1 MGHVSDE
8 WAEKIAQVDENPLL
22 KRYTRRLSGVG
33 LLQMRGNSLPLLG
46 WRIGLGQ
53 MRGDVGT
60 GSGRGCGRARGLW
73 FLVACAA
80 WCWLATAWCGAQTA
94 AVPGWGGVVRDATG
108 PTVPGAVVELTSP
121 GGRVE
126 QATTQADGSFS
137 FVSVPAGRYALVIR
151 VKGRPAT
158 AAVQVELPGTPV
170 TLTVTD
176 QNTVTVAAL
185 PASSAAAGA
194 AVAAGNSGTG
204 TSGGEKLSSEAVS
217 SLPLNGRD
225 FSTLLLLAAGTM
237 TDANG
242 ATNFTQQ
249 FAINGQRGV
258 EAVFAMDGADISDP
272 EMGGSTFTNFNVDAI
287 EGLQSS
293 SGWMPAE
300 IGRGAA
306 GFTNIITRSGQAGFH
321 GSFFEF
327 LRNSALDARNY
338 FDYPSIVEPGR
349 IPPFKRNEFGFTNG
363 GPVLLPHIYDGRG
376 RTFYFGQYQG
386 FRQVLG
392 TTQVLPMPTAAERAG
407 NDVVTYSDGS
417 TDTLTVPV
425 NAQIAAVLARY
436 PLPNNPTGA
445 YGARTYAAP
454 SNVATNA
461 DQFSIRI
468 DQKLGEK
475 GQFLARFNYDNLT
488 GPTTNPDQTTI
499 DPSFAV
505 QYVDRQ
511 RNVEFRYTR
520 TQSPHFLWESVLSI
534 TRTTPSFPTPN
545 HTDPAVKFTDGLYEG
560 FDTAA
565 GSVMSAFGNLF
576 QGQQNFTWTK
586 ARHAIKAG
594 VEARL
599 NRDTTY
605 FGTSPNGEYDFGGG
619 TVYSPVFIPSQSGT
633 HNVNPGDPLPNTLA
647 SLLTGYPYS
656 YTVAVA
662 PPYFSNGAHIGPAAI
677 NRNDVNVYVED
688 TWKINDRWALDYGLR
703 YEVYSPITERA
714 HRTSSFLEVTP
725 PPGTPQEYLIN
736 PQPGYQFGW
745 NGWGPRIQVDWN
757 APHALRVHAGG
768 AITVI
773 PPNIWQDNFLTGS
786 TPFAVYPRVNA
797 SRSGEIAYGFQI
809 TPGELPQTYTP
820 TGQNVFASGNP
831 KKVPANT
838 VMDVNRYQNDLAAL
852 APGHQLSLLTL
863 SAIDRRFGDGF
874 LQTWTLG
881 LERTFLG
888 LTADAG
894 YVGTASFRLPRASFP
909 NGYQGAEPGFAPYTQ
924 FDSSGVTTGGFG
936 LENVITN
943 TSHSSYNALQT
954 SLSGTVKHGGPG
966 LQAGYTWSKSLDD
979 TSSVIGGTG
988 STGAVAL
995 PLPQD
1000 PFNTHP
1006 EKGPSNFDVAHAFSV
1021 SAAQDLHVQSLGMEG
1036 PRMRKFAAGWELLS
1050 ISTITSGSPFTVY
1063 SGIQQTGAG
1072 TAGADRPDQIA
1083 KPQLSTAH
1091 SSTRPREDYF
1101 GKGAGNASFFSIP
1114 IGVPGG
1120 TGPNDGRFG
1129 TLGRNTFRGPAYY
1142 DFDYAVIKDTPF
1154 GRRASGVE
1162 RGDVQFRSE
1171 FFNVFNIVNMGL
1183 PANTIMGSGFGEIS
1197 KTAGTSRQIQ
1207 FSLKLIY

>member
-1 MGHVSDE
+1 VQPGYGSR
-8 WAEKIAQVDENPLL
+8 WALWIGIFCVVLC
-22 KRYTRRLSGVG
+22 
-33 LLQMRGNSLPLLG
+33 SLMAG
-46 WRIGLGQ
+46 
-53 MRGDVGT
+53 
-60 GSGRGCGRARGLW
+60 
-73 FLVACAA
+73 AA
-80 WCWLATAWCGAQTA
+80 WGQQATAWS
-94 AVPGWGGVVRDATG
+94 GVVRSAAGQPVAGARVQLSAQGVNYKATTGADGRFRFPNPAPGHYALGVFLPESGKAKIVTGVTVDLPAPAAVLTVSDVNNGRDTISMAPLPAGLATG
-108 PTVPGAVVELTSP
+108 VSPEATS
-121 GGRVE
+121 
-126 QATTQADGSFS
+126 
-137 FVSVPAGRYALVIR
+137 
-151 VKGRPAT
+151 
-158 AAVQVELPGTPV
+158 
-170 TLTVTD
+170 
-176 QNTVTVAAL
+176 
-185 PASSAAAGA
+185 
-194 AVAAGNSGTG
+194 GNST
-204 TSGGEKLSSEAVS
+204 GGEKLSSESVS

-237 TDANG
+237 TDVNG

-287 EGLQSS
+287 QELQSS

-306 GFTNIITRSGQAGFH
+306 GFTNIVTRSGSAGFH
-321 GSFFEF
+321 GSVFEF

-363 GPVLLPHIYDGRG
+363 GPVVLPHIYDGRG
-376 RTFYFGQYQG
+376 KTFYFGQYQG

-407 NDVVTYSDGS
+407 QDVVTYADGS

-425 NAQIAAVLARY
+425 NAGIAAVLKRY
-436 PLPNNPTGA
+436 PLPNNPTGT

-461 DQFSIRI
+461 DQFSIRM

-499 DPSFAV
+499 DSTFGV

-511 RNVEFRYTR
+511 RNVVFRYTR
-520 TQSPHFLWESVLSI
+520 TQSPHFLWESSLSI

-576 QGQQNFTWTK
+576 QGQQNFTWTH
-586 ARHAIKAG
+586 ARHVVKAG
-594 VEARL
+594 IEARL

-605 FGTSPNGEYDFGGG
+605 FGISPNGEYDFGGG
-619 TVYSPVFIPSQSGT
+619 TVYSPEFIPSASGT

-647 SLLTGYPYS
+647 TLLVGYPYG

-677 NRNDVNVYVED
+677 NRNDVNVYVQD
-688 TWKINDRWALDYGLR
+688 TWKINERWALDYGLR

-714 HRTSSFLEVTP
+714 HRTSSFLEVSP
-725 PPGTPQEYLIN
+725 PKGQTQVYLIN
-736 PQPGYQFGW
+736 PQPGYQSGW
-745 NGWGPRIQVDWN
+745 NGWGPRVQVDWN
-757 APHALRVHAGG
+757 APHEVKVHAGG

-797 SRSGEIAYGFQI
+797 SRNGEIAYGFQI
-809 TPGELPQTYTP
+809 TPDELPQTYTP
-820 TGQNVFASGNP
+820 TGENVFASGDP

-838 VMDVNRYQNDLAAL
+838 VMDVNRYEDDLATL
-852 APGHQLSLLTL
+852 APGHQLSLLNL

-894 YVGTASFRLPRASFP
+894 YVGTESFRLPRASYP
-909 NGYQGAEPGFAPYTQ
+909 NGYPGAEPGFAPYTQ
-924 FDSSGVTTGGFG
+924 FSGTGAVTGGFG
-936 LENVITN
+936 TETVITD
-943 TSHSSYNALQT
+943 TAHSSYHALQT

-979 TSSVIGGTG
+979 VSAVAGGTG

-995 PLPQD
+995 PIPQN
-1000 PFNTHP
+1000 PFDTHA
-1006 EKGPSNFDVAHAFSV
+1006 EKGPSNFDVAHSFSV
-1021 SAAQDLHVQSLGMEG
+1021 SAAQALHFEELGWLAG
-1036 PRMRKFAAGWELLS
+1036 PGVRKLAAGWELLS
-1050 ISTITSGSPFTVY
+1050 ISSISSGSPFTVY

-1072 TAGADRPDQIA
+1072 TAGADRPDEIA
-1083 KPQLSTAH
+1083 TPHLSTAH
-1091 SSTRPREDYF
+1091 SAGRAREDYF
-1101 GKGAGNASFFSIP
+1101 GNGAENASFFSIP

-1120 TGPNDGRFG
+1120 TGPNVGRFG

-1142 DFDYAVIKDTPF
+1142 DFDYAVIKDTPV

-1162 RGDVQFRSE
+1162 RADVQFRGE
-1171 FFNVFNIVNMGL
+1171 FFNIFNVVNMGL
-1183 PANTIMGSGFGEIS
+1183 PANTILGSGFGEIS
-1197 KTAGTSRQIQ
+1197 RTAGTSRQIQ

>member
-1 MGHVSDE
+1 LWIGIFCV
-8 WAEKIAQVDENPLL
+8 VFC
-22 KRYTRRLSGVG
+22 
-33 LLQMRGNSLPLLG
+33 SLMAG
-46 WRIGLGQ
+46 
-53 MRGDVGT
+53 
-60 GSGRGCGRARGLW
+60 
-73 FLVACAA
+73 AA
-80 WCWLATAWCGAQTA
+80 WGQQSVAWR
-94 AVPGWGGVVRDATG
+94 GVVKGQPVA
-108 PTVPGAVVELTSP
+108 GAVVQLSAQ
-121 GGRVE
+121 GVNYR
-126 QATTQADGSFS
+126 ATTGPDGSFRFPNPAPGHYALGVFLPES
-137 FVSVPAGRYALVIR
+137 VKAKIVTGVTVDLPAPAAVLTVSDVSNGSYTVSMAPLPAGL
-151 VKGRPAT
+151 AT
-158 AAVQVELPGTPV
+158 GVSPDT
-170 TLTVTD
+170 T
-176 QNTVTVAAL
+176 
-185 PASSAAAGA
+185 S
-194 AVAAGNSGTG
+194 GNAT
-204 TSGGEKLSSEAVS
+204 GGEKLSSESVS

-237 TDANG
+237 TDVNG

-249 FAINGQRGV
+249 FAIDGQRGV

-287 EGLQSS
+287 QELQSS

-300 IGRGAA
+300 IGRGAS
-306 GFTNIITRSGQAGFH
+306 GFTNIVTRSGAAGFH
-321 GSFFEF
+321 GSVFEF

-363 GPVLLPHIYDGRG
+363 GPVVLPHIYDGRG
-376 RTFYFGQYQG
+376 KTFYFGQYQG

-392 TTQVLPMPTAAERAG
+392 TTQVLPMPTPAERAG
-407 NDVVTYSDGS
+407 QDVVTYPDGS

-425 NAQIAAVLARY
+425 NAGIAAVLKRY

-461 DQFSIRI
+461 DQFSIRM

-499 DPSFAV
+499 DPTFGV
-505 QYVDRQ
+505 RYVDRQ
-511 RNVEFRYTR
+511 RNVVFRYTR
-520 TQSPHFLWESVLSI
+520 TESPHFLWESSLSI

-576 QGQQNFTWTK
+576 QGQQNFTWTH
-586 ARHAIKAG
+586 ARHVVKAG

-605 FGTSPNGEYDFGGG
+605 FGISPNGEYDFGGG
-619 TVYSPVFIPSQSGT
+619 TVYSPEFIPSASGT

-647 SLLTGYPYS
+647 TLLVGYPYG

-677 NRNDVNVYVED
+677 NRNDVNVYVQD
-688 TWKINDRWALDYGLR
+688 TWKINERWALDYGLR

-714 HRTSSFLEVTP
+714 HRTSSFLEVSP
-725 PPGTPQEYLIN
+725 PAGQTQEYLIN
-736 PQPGYQFGW
+736 PQPGYQSGW
-745 NGWGPRIQVDWN
+745 NGWGPRVQVDWN
-757 APHALRVHAGG
+757 APHAVRVHAGG
-768 AITVI
+768 ALTVI

-797 SRSGEIAYGFQI
+797 SRNGEIAYGFQI
-809 TPGELPQTYTP
+809 TPDELPQTYTP
-820 TGQNVFASGNP
+820 TGQNVFASGDP

-838 VMDVNRYQNDLAAL
+838 VMDVNRYEDDLATL
-852 APGHQLSLLTL
+852 APGHQLSLLNL

-894 YVGTASFRLPRASFP
+894 YVGTESFRLPRASYP
-909 NGYQGAEPGFAPYTQ
+909 NGYPGAEPGFAPYTQ
-924 FDSSGVTTGGFG
+924 FSGTGAVTGGFG
-936 LENVITN
+936 TETVITD
-943 TSHSSYNALQT
+943 TAHSSYHALQT

-979 TSSVIGGTG
+979 VSAVAGGTG

-995 PLPQD
+995 PIPQN
-1000 PFNTHP
+1000 PFDTHP
-1006 EKGPSNFDVAHAFSV
+1006 EKGPSNFDVAHSFSV
-1021 SAAQDLHVQSLGMEG
+1021 SAAQALHFEELGWLAG
-1036 PRMRKFAAGWELLS
+1036 PRVRKLAAGWELLS
-1050 ISTITSGSPFTVY
+1050 ISSISSGSPFTVY

-1072 TAGADRPDQIA
+1072 TAGADRPDEIA
-1083 KPQLSTAH
+1083 IPHLSTAH
-1091 SSTRPREDYF
+1091 SAGRAREDYF
-1101 GKGAGNASFFSIP
+1101 GKGAENAAAFFSIP
-1114 IGVPGG
+1114 INVPGG
-1120 TGPNDGRFG
+1120 TGPNVGRFG

-1142 DFDYAVIKDTPF
+1142 DFDYAVIKDTPL

-1162 RGDVQFRSE
+1162 RADVQFRGE
-1171 FFNVFNIVNMGL
+1171 FFNIFNVVNMGL
-1183 PANTIMGSGFGEIS
+1183 PANTMEGSGFGEIS
-1197 KTAGTSRQIQ
+1197 RTAGTSRQIQ